1 MAPGGGWMPLTPED
15 VAVLAVRR
23 AVEAGA
29 TEAEAYVV
37 QVRGYEAY
45 ANNNR
50 VNDARG
56 VNEAG
61 VGIRVAVGK
70 RLGYSYASSLDPG
83 EIAEAARRAVKAA
96 RVAREDPEWRGL
108 PEPSSVYPEPEAI
121 YDSSLARVRPEK
133 VVELLDE
140 MIDEATGFEGVIVNR
155 AYATIRLVRRAIAS
169 TSGVYRIDTGTYA
182 YEWILVLANRDG
194 VVTPLHY
201 REAYGRVSVPS
212 PRLLARTAA
221 EEITRSFKTAKI
233 DSPRRMSIVLTP
245 VALGELFAN
254 TVAEWLRGD
263 NIVRGVSPL
272 AGRLGEQV
280 LDEKLTIIDD
290 GTLRQGFHT
299 WRFDGEGVAMQR
311 TVLVEK
317 GVFKSPVYDSY
328 WAARAGAESTGN
340 AMREGYTRPPR
351 IGYTNVVIERGDASI
366 DELLEGEVLLVA
378 GVQGAHSSNPH
389 TGEYS
394 VVAAPAWLVK
404 NGEYYL
410 ARGVMVAGKLLDQL
424 SKSLE
429 AVGSWHEDLAGLRA
443 PWIRLGDAVVTPRQ

>member
-1 MAPGGGWMPLTPED
+1 MPLSPED
-15 VAVLAVRR
+15 AAVLAVRR

-37 QVRGYEAY
+37 HVKGYEAHV
-45 ANNNR
+45 NNNR
-50 VNDARG
+50 VSTATS

-61 VGIRVAVGK
+61 VGIRVVVGK

-96 RVAREDPEWRGL
+96 RVAREDPEWRGF

-121 YDSSLARVRPEK
+121 YDASLARARPEK
-133 VVELLDE
+133 VVELVNE
-140 MIDEATGFEGVIVNR
+140 MVEEATSFEGVVVNR
-155 AYATIRLVRRAIAS
+155 AYATIRVVRRAIAS
-169 TSGVYRIDTGTYA
+169 TSGVYRVDTGTYA
-182 YEWILVLANRDG
+182 HEWILVLANRDG

-201 REAYGRVSVPS
+201 RDAYGRVSVPS
-212 PRLLARTAA
+212 ARLLARRAA
-221 EEITRSFKTAKI
+221 EEITRSFRVEKI
-233 DSPRRMSIVLTP
+233 DSPRRMSVVFTP
-245 VALGELFAN
+245 TALGELFAN
-254 TVAEWLRGD
+254 TVAEWLKGS
-263 NIVRGVSPL
+263 NIVRGISPL

-280 LDEKLTIIDD
+280 MDERLTIVDD
-290 GTLRQGFHT
+290 GTLRQGFNT

-317 GVFKSPVYDSY
+317 GVFKSPVYDTY
-328 WAARAGAESTGN
+328 WARRAGVESTGN

-351 IGYTNVVIERGDASI
+351 LDYTNVVIEKGDAGI

-378 GVQGAHSSNPH
+378 GVQGAHSSNPY

-410 ARGVMVAGKLLDQL
+410 VRGVMVAGKLLDQL

-429 AVGSWHEDLAGLRA
+429 AVGSWHEDLPGLRA
-443 PWIRLGDAVVTPRQ
+443 PWLRLGDAVVTPRQ